1 MEYPNYIGESKDK
14 HWEDVFA
21 KNEDAPNEYSGNLY
35 WISDQAKADNTYL
48 KSLIVKKDDE
58 VLLHSHTETPI
69 SDYSGAVFRDGSPKE
84 KSVSFLAPIDET
96 KLKGHDLIC

>member
-1 MEYPNYIGESKDK
+1 MIYFEYQFIHQARLEYPNYIGESKNK

-69 SDYSGAVFRDGSPKE
+69 SDYSGGSFP
-84 KSVSFLAPIDET
+84 
-96 KLKGHDLIC
+96 